1 MMANRATAAET
12 ARRQWPLIVALLVFL
27 GFSGT
32 DQIAFRPAAARY
44 AAVLRQSADM
54 GLVVGP
60 GTAPPML
67 SAQLM
72 KLLADNSLQ
81 PAAAE
86 QQGSSGA
93 LASAM
98 LEDLTRMAARRG
110 MQVLS
115 TEQGSVTQLEG
126 SVLVRAHLQLRC
138 RYGEFLGFLDD
149 LSRGGTLYSVERFS
163 LVDAGGGR
171 QGLDLWLSRTIL
183 KQGTA
188 RR

>member
-1 MMANRATAAET
+1 MANSSSAAET
-12 ARRQWPLIVALLVFL
+12 ARREWPLIAALLVFL
-27 GFSGT
+27 AFTGA
-32 DQIAFRPAAARY
+32 DQIVFRPAAARY
-44 AAVLRQSADM
+44 AAVLQKSADM

-67 SAQLM
+67 SSQMM
-72 KLLADNSLQ
+72 KLLGDNSLQ

-86 QQGSSGA
+86 QQGASGA
-93 LASAM
+93 LTSAM
-98 LEDLTRMAARRG
+98 LEDLTQLAARRG
-110 MQVLS
+110 MQVIS

-149 LSRGGTLYSVERFS
+149 LSRSGRLDSIERFS
-163 LVDAGGGR
+163 IADTGGGR